1 MPRKSKRE
9 KERSAEQQEAR
20 NVSVPTLLP
29 NQILELGII
38 KTQNKMLKKKKP
50 SSNSEYVWWTKKSN
64 LQRISFKLVI

>member
-38 KTQNKMLKKKKP
+38 KTQNKMLKKKK
-50 SSNSEYVWWTKKSN
+50 T
-64 LQRISFKLVI
+64 LFKFWIRVMD